1 MVDVQT
7 VSIAIASA
15 GVFVAA
21 IYYVLQLRNQTR
33 MRQSDLLMRM
43 HLAFSSKECCDAT
56 LKMGSTDH
64 KDYDEFI
71 KKYGHPFTA
80 GPVQSEFLMM
90 AVFFEGIGVLTKR
103 KLVDINLVAD
113 LFTVEVAW
121 QKWKPL
127 VEGIRKKTN
136 NPHMGEWF
144 EYLSNETRR
153 IHQQQIASK
162 KA

>member
-7 VSIAIASA
+7 LSIAIASA

-21 IYYVLQLRNQTR
+21 IYYILQLRNQTR

-43 HLAFSSKECCDAT
+43 HLAFSSKEYCDAAT
-56 LKMGSTDH
+56 KMMSTNY
-64 KDYDEFI
+64 KDYDEFVE
-71 KKYGHPFTA
+71 KYGRVFA
-80 GPVQSEFLMM
+80 EGPVQSEFLMI
-90 AVFFEGIGVLTKR
+90 AIFFEGIGILTKR
-103 KLVDINLVAD
+103 KLADINLVAE
-113 LFTVEVAW
+113 LFNVEVAW

-136 NPHMGEWF
+136 NPHTGEWF
-144 EYLSNETRR
+144 EYLANETKK
-153 IHQQQIASK
+153 IHQQQASK